1 VFFLDKFGKP
11 TGLDER
17 VQKKSNGEGEGEQRA
32 DGQMRA
38 QYVSPAIF
46 GSPTSAYYY
55 ITHFERRT
63 GF

>member
-1 VFFLDKFGKP
+1 VFFLDKIGKP
-11 TGLDER
+11 TGLEER
-17 VQKKSNGEGEGEQRA
+17 VQKKSNREGEQRA

-38 QYVSPAIF
+38 QYVSPPIF